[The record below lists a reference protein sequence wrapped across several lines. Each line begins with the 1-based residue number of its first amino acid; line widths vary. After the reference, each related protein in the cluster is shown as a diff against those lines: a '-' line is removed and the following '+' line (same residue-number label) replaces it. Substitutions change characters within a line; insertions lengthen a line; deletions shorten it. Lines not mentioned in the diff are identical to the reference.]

1 MPNNLPFQGKM
12 IILTGTSKTSTIIE
26 EITALGG
33 HATVTPLIETCELI
47 DRNDG
52 VQLEVARQFNW
63 LIFTSQN
70 AVDAFASKIKRFNLS
85 AWHFQ
90 GKIAAIGT
98 KTTEALETLGFNVSF
113 MPSVFSADVFIKEFP
128 IVAGDNPTCLFIRGE
143 KAKKTLKDGL
153 PFELKEWTVYETIE
167 RHDHK
172 QTIIDTIR
180 ENKDVT
186 VIFASPSAV
195 DVYAMDVA
203 SVVGWEAV
211 RVAAIGHI
219 TEAAITNHGATV
231 DIKPS
236 VYTMQAVL
244 DELMKVE
251 EQRT

>member
-1 MPNNLPFQGKM
+1 MHNNLPLQGKM

-26 EITALGG
+26 DITTLGG
-33 HATVTPLIETCELI
+33 RVIVTPLIETCELI
-47 DRNDG
+47 DQNDG
-52 VQLEVARQFNW
+52 VQLEYARQFNW

-85 AWHFQ
+85 AQHFQ
-90 GKIAAIGT
+90 GKIASIGT
-98 KTTEALETLGFNVSF
+98 KTTEALEALGFRVSF
-113 MPSVFSADVFIKEFP
+113 MPSVFSADVFVKEFP
-128 IVAGDNPTCLFIRGE
+128 NVAEDNPTCLFIRGE
-143 KAKKTLKDGL
+143 KAKKTLKEGL
-153 PFELKEWTVYETIE
+153 PFELKEWTIYETLE

-172 QTIIDTIR
+172 QIIINCIR

-195 DVYAMDVA
+195 DVYALDIA

-211 RVAAIGHI
+211 RIAAIGHI
-219 TEAAITNHGATV
+219 TEAAITNHGAKV
-231 DIKPS
+231 DVKPS

-244 DELMKVE
+244 EELTKVE

>member
-1 MPNNLPFQGKM
+1 MQNNLPLQGKT

-26 EITALGG
+26 DITALGG
-33 HATVTPLIETCELI
+33 LPVVTPLIETCELI
-47 DRNDG
+47 DRNDS
-52 VQLEVARQFNW
+52 VQLEYARQFSW

-70 AVDAFASKIKRFNLS
+70 AVDAFASKMKRFNLS
-85 AWHFQ
+85 AWHFR
-90 GKIAAIGT
+90 GKIASIGT
-98 KTTEALETLGFNVSF
+98 KTTEALEEIGFNISF
-113 MPSVFSADVFIKEFP
+113 MPSVFSADVFVKEFP
-128 IVAGDNPTCLFIRGE
+128 KVSGDNPTCLFIRGE

-180 ENKDVT
+180 ENRDVT

-195 DVYAMDVA
+195 DVFALDVA

-211 RVAAIGHI
+211 HVAAIGHI
-219 TEAAITNHGATV
+219 TEAAITNHGAIV
-231 DIKPS
+231 DVKPS

-244 DELMKVE
+244 EELTKVE
-251 EQRT
+251 E

>member
-1 MPNNLPFQGKM
+1 MPNNLPLQGKT
-12 IILTGTSKTSTIIE
+12 ILLTGTTKTSTIIE

-33 HATVTPLIETCELI
+33 QPIVAPLIETCELI
-47 DRNDG
+47 DQNDC
-52 VQLEVARQFNW
+52 VQLEYARQFNW

-70 AVDAFASKIKRFNLS
+70 AVDAFASKMKRFNLS
-85 AWHFQ
+85 AWHFK
-90 GKIAAIGT
+90 GKIASIGT
-98 KTTEALETLGFNVSF
+98 KTTEALEKLGFTSSF
-113 MPSVFSADVFIKEFP
+113 MPSVFSADVFVKEFP
-128 IVAGDNPTCLFIRGE
+128 KVAGDHPTCLFIRGE

-172 QTIIDTIR
+172 QTIIQTIR
-180 ENKDVT
+180 EKKDVT

-195 DVYAMDVA
+195 DVFAMDVA

-219 TEAAITNHGATV
+219 TEAAIMNYGATV
-231 DIKPS
+231 DVLPS

-244 DELMKVE
+244 EELTKVE
-251 EQRT
+251 E